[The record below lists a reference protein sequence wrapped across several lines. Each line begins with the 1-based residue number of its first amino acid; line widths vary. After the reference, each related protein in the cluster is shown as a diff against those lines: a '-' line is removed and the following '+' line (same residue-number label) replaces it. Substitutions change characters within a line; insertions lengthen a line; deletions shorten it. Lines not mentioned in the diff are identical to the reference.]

1 MEGFIIY
8 WVIVVLLFLV
18 GIIQLI
24 VKSTKNQ
31 PLKPALRL
39 IIASV
44 IMLVIGAG
52 ACAVILSNLSIN
64 H

>member
-1 MEGFIIY
+1 MGLIIY
-8 WVIVVLLFLV
+8 WLVVVVLFIV
-18 GIIQLI
+18 GVVQVII
-24 VKSTKNQ
+24 KSVRNE
-31 PLKPALRL
+31 PVRSGLRL

-52 ACAVILSNLSIN
+52 ACAVILSNLKMG

>member
-1 MEGFIIY
+1 MGLIIY
-8 WVIVVLLFLV
+8 WLVVVVLFIV
-18 GIIQLI
+18 GVVQVIIKS
-24 VKSTKNQ
+24 VKNEPVRSG
-31 PLKPALRL
+31 LRL

-52 ACAVILSNLSIN
+52 ACAVILSNLKMG

>member
-1 MEGFIIY
+1 MGLIIY
-8 WVIVVLLFLV
+8 WLIVVVLFIV
-18 GIIQLI
+18 GVVQVII
-24 VKSTKNQ
+24 KSVRNE
-31 PLKPALRL
+31 PVRSGLRL

-52 ACAVILSNLSIN
+52 ACAVILSNLKMG

>member
-1 MEGFIIY
+1 MGLIIY
-8 WVIVVLLFLV
+8 WLVVVVLFIV
-18 GIIQLI
+18 GVVQVIIKS
-24 VKSTKNQ
+24 VKNESVRSG
-31 PLKPALRL
+31 LRL

-52 ACAVILSNLSIN
+52 ACAVILSNLKMG

>member
-1 MEGFIIY
+1 MGLIIY
-8 WVIVVLLFLV
+8 WVIVVVLFIV
-18 GIIQLI
+18 GVVQVIIKS
-24 VKSTKNQ
+24 VKNE
-31 PLKPALRL
+31 PVRPGLKL

-52 ACAVILSNLSIN
+52 ACAVILSNLKMG

>member
-1 MEGFIIY
+1 MGLIIY
-8 WVIVVLLFLV
+8 WLIVVVLFIV
-18 GIIQLI
+18 GVVQVIIKS
-24 VKSTKNQ
+24 VKNEPVRSG
-31 PLKPALRL
+31 LRL

-52 ACAVILSNLSIN
+52 ACAVILSNLKMG

>member
-1 MEGFIIY
+1 MGLIIY
-8 WVIVVLLFLV
+8 WLIVVVLFIV
-18 GIIQLI
+18 GVVQVIIKS
-24 VKSTKNQ
+24 VKNEPVRSG
-31 PLKPALRL
+31 LRL

-52 ACAVILSNLSIN
+52 ACAVILSNLKIG

>member
-1 MEGFIIY
+1 MGLIIY
-8 WVIVVLLFLV
+8 WVIVVVLFIV
-18 GIIQLI
+18 GVVQVIIKS
-24 VKSTKNQ
+24 VKNEPVRSG
-31 PLKPALRL
+31 LKL

-52 ACAVILSNLSIN
+52 ACAVILSNLKMG